1 MITHKKS
8 GIIKYTSIKK
18 KDLRDLTE
26 KIILEKNPLDNY
38 NALISTNIDTLCIDE
53 KSIEAFLA
61 HVEVPDLLSNYR
73 VEYCDQMRY
82 IDLDVRNLQPF
93 LFVSGSDEAWVL
105 GKFQQ
110 IEKFLNSK
118 LDEYNEE
125 QKRLDRNETIEL
137 KVDKIVIPESILR
150 KFEKRKPSELAMLIL
165 TILLLVIGILQLISM
180 WK

>member
-8 GIIKYTSIKK
+8 GFIKYTSIKK

-61 HVEVPDLLSNYR
+61 HEEVPDLLSNYR
-73 VEYCDQMRY
+73 VFYSEYFDQMRS
-82 IDLDVRNLQPF
+82 IDLDVGNLQSF

-150 KFEKRKPSELAMLIL
+150 KFEKRKPSELAKLIL
-165 TILLLVIGILQLISM
+165 TIL
-180 WK
+180 